1 MVKRIDCKDLAC
13 PEPVLRTK
21 DALEEMEEGILEV
34 EVNSFSS
41 VQNVKRF
48 AQNQGLFTDTK
59 KDGKNTVIRI
69 VKGYE
74 CKLDLPPNGGDKESK
89 SFWAL
94 IAGAVVT
101 AVLAS
106 TCCLGPLLFLMFGV
120 SVGSLSFLHVFAP
133 YRDYF
138 TVAAVVIIAYL
149 WWNWFFR
156 LRKRPVCEGSICKN
170 YVKYLSI
177 GTVFVA
183 IMLSYPYWA
192 QYVLLGE

>member
-1 MVKRIDCKDLAC
+1 MVKRIDCKNLAC

-21 DALEEMEEGILEV
+21 DALEEMKEGVLEV

-41 VQNVKRF
+41 VQNVKKF
-48 AQNQGLFTDTK
+48 ASNSGLFIDTVK
-59 KDGKNTVIRI
+59 KGKITVLVI

-74 CKLDLPPNGGDKESK
+74 CQIDLEDSKNETK
-89 SFWAL
+89 SFWTL
-94 IAGAVVT
+94 IAGAAVT

-120 SVGSLSFLHVFAP
+120 SMGSLSFLNVFTP
-133 YRDYF
+133 YHTYF
-138 TVAAVVIIAYL
+138 SIAAVVITGYL

-156 LRKRPVCEGSICKN
+156 LRKKPVCEGSICKN
-170 YVKYLSI
+170 YVKYLSM
-177 GTVFVA
+177 GTLFVA

-192 QYVLLGE
+192 QYLLGE